1 MAEITYHQMKH
12 VNLSGFFCHGATKSG
27 HKSRFSSHLSPEIR
41 EFIMRHLRLGL
52 SIPQIMAAHR
62 QRFMEVCE
70 RGEELTRDLFISEQD
85 IRNVAGRLAI
95 ETYKRDNNDAK
106 SVRMWVQ
113 EHPEL
118 VFYYKESGL
127 HVRGAITR
135 DNIPFTIGIQTSWQT
150 DMMLKHG
157 HKKAVSIDATF
168 ATNEN
173 KVSAHNILH
182 TSMLRT
188 RTAVYLRETERV
200 PLSVTLQ
207 FPLYTLMVFDDW
219 LNGVPVAYIITS
231 SSKQPDL
238 EPWMKALANKL
249 VTMQRDWMPNAFITD
264 CAQAEIGA
272 LQCVWPGVKVFL
284 CLWHVRRAWLKQAV
298 AKIKDHAIRAA
309 VLKGLGR
316 IMYDTKC
323 PPGDE
328 MGPWA
333 IRQMTALMDRF
344 PVVDSFWAYFNKQW
358 ADKTPM
364 WVVGHRN
371 LPYAGQDTNAA
382 IESYHSN
389 LKATLRASKGRAHG
403 RRLDWV
409 IYELTGEILSH
420 YWYQAM
426 RKQHGFV
433 PNLKQEQFVINAV
446 LKAREIP
453 DSCVTLPIADD
464 RPALVTSKTNPTK
477 LYSVYNPDCEW
488 GCCNCAW
495 ALKGNICKHQVKV
508 LMILHPSLAEGT
520 ITRYCGSLAGTTEG
534 GRGNML
540 DPVLHFPGDCTDSGP
555 LCPTPSQVH
564 PSCSQYLT
572 QSGQDIEKRV
582 RNLTDEFMDAAS
594 GDSFLLKHLLAD
606 LHIVRGKQQT
616 LLAQIKHG
624 LVEPSQLVVHFQRNE
639 DGDMSLKRRKDFLE
653 RR

>member
-1 MAEITYHQMKH
+1 MLQT
-12 VNLSGFFCHGATKSG
+12 
-27 HKSRFSSHLSPEIR
+27 
-41 EFIMRHLRLGL
+41 
-52 SIPQIMAAHR
+52 
-62 QRFMEVCE
+62 
-70 RGEELTRDLFISEQD
+70 
-85 IRNVAGRLAI
+85 
-95 ETYKRDNNDAK
+95 
-106 SVRMWVQ
+106 
-113 EHPEL
+113 
-118 VFYYKESGL
+118 
-127 HVRGAITR
+127 
-135 DNIPFTIGIQTSWQT
+135 NIPLHF
-150 DMMLKHG
+150 
-157 HKKAVSIDATF
+157 AANID
-168 ATNEN
+168 
-173 KVSAHNILH
+173 IL
-182 TSMLRT
+182 L
-188 RTAVYLRETERV
+188 L
-200 PLSVTLQ
+200 LFLQ

-238 EPWMKALANKL
+238 EPWMKALAQKL
-249 VTMQRDWMPNAFITD
+249 GSVQRDWMPNAFITD
-264 CAQAEIGA
+264 CAQAEIGG
-272 LQCVWPGVKVFL
+272 LHSVWPGVKVFL

-298 AKIKDHAIRAA
+298 AKIQDPAIRAG
-309 VLKGLGR
+309 VLKGLGH

-333 IRQMTALMDRF
+333 IRELQNLVDRF
-344 PVVDSFWAYFNKQW
+344 PVVTNFWAYFNKQW

-420 YWYQAM
+420 YWYQSM

-464 RPALVTSKTNPTK
+464 GPALVTSKTNPDK
-477 LYSVYNPDCEW
+477 LYSVYSPDCEW
-488 GCCNCAW
+488 GCCDCMW
-495 ALKGNICKHQVKV
+495 ALKGNICKHQIKV

-520 ITRYCGSLAGTTEG
+520 VTRYCGSLAGTTEG

-540 DPVLHFPGDCTDSGP
+540 DPVVHFPEDCVDTAP
-555 LCPTPSQVH
+555 LCPTPVRRHPGGSQC
-564 PSCSQYLT
+564 PT
-572 QSGQDIEKRV
+572 QSGKDMEMRV
-582 RNLTDEFMDAAS
+582 RNLTNEFMDAAT

-624 LVEPSQLVVHFQRNE
+624 LLEPSQEAVHFERIE
-639 DGDMSLKRRKDFLE
+639 DGNDMSLKRKRDFLD